1 LAENVVAH
9 NMFDEMTIGKLVW
22 DVELQPGF
30 DSHGVLHHVA
40 LGVGDQMQHKHDGV
54 VPVVPCVFDKVLGEV
69 IWDREIS
76 DELFDEKSV
85 PEVIWDEEPQQFDGE
100 MGDVLECKQA
110 MLMAP
115 IIMPNGDAKSVLRKL
130 SSQVV

>member
-1 LAENVVAH
+1 
-9 NMFDEMTIGKLVW
+9 
-22 DVELQPGF
+22 
-30 DSHGVLHHVA
+30 
-40 LGVGDQMQHKHDGV
+40 LGQRN
-54 VPVVPCVFDKVLGEV
+54 FL
-69 IWDREIS
+69 

-115 IIMPNGDAKSVLRKL
+115 IIMPNGHVKSVLSEL